1 MDREQLAKECLKIE
15 KADGNVL
22 EYLRSVGCISPWG
35 TWYRLQ
41 KEELRRRPDQIKNG
55 KGYDAMGMITL
66 EKKKKA
72 VDLAIRGISPIP
84 YLRECGSKKPGVTWS
99 NIMRALETADPA
111 KYNMLTK
118 MRGFEPM
125 KEAQKAMEQPEVDM
139 TIKAEDL
146 AKTNPEPEMKLTIHA
161 AEIADDAEP
170 EEAIGAPIFCG
181 TLHVSAVRDDSI
193 GEFYYDSKF
202 GVMDW
207 RAPDGDEVSLN
218 AESWREL
225 IGKLPEIMKILGI

>member
-15 KADGNVL
+15 KAEGNVL

-41 KEELRRRPDQIKNG
+41 KEELGRRPDQIKNG

-99 NIMRALETADPA
+99 NILRTLEKVEPE
-111 KYNMLTK
+111 KYHMLTK
-118 MRGFEPM
+118 LNGFAPLE
-125 KEAQKAMEQPEVDM
+125 EAKKAMEEPKVDL
-139 TIKAEDL
+139 TIKSEDL
-146 AKTNPEPEMKLTIHA
+146 KKVFEQEPETLNA
-161 AEIADDAEP
+161 VDEEP
-170 EEAIGAPIFCG
+170 EEAIGAPIFCD
-181 TLHVSAVRDDSI
+181 TLHVAAVRDDEI
-193 GEFYYDSKF
+193 GEFYYDAKF
-202 GVMDW
+202 NTMDW
-207 RAPDGDEVSLN
+207 RAPDGTEVSILP
-218 AESWREL
+218 ETWHMVTK
-225 IGKLPEIMKILGI
+225 KLPEIMKILGI